1 MSLLAEQ
8 HSMPDG
14 PESTRHPLSQRS
26 RDDRRR
32 GAESDGNFKQAEKGP
47 ALWLCMSYQGCEG
60 RSGDAGGKRALTKLG
75 LVRDEG
81 TCPKS
86 MPSGSKVWQV
96 GGGFDGDLNKDM
108 NSGGDVYLCQ
118 QNEKAF

>member
-32 GAESDGNFKQAEKGP
+32 GAESDGNFKQDEDGP
-47 ALWLCMSYQGCEG
+47 SLRLCLSYQGCEG
-60 RSGDAGGKRALTKLG
+60 RSEAKHALTKLG
-75 LVRDEG
+75 LVRNKG
-81 TCPKS
+81 TCPSS
-86 MPSGSKVWQV
+86 MSSGSRVWQV
-96 GGGFDGDLNKDM
+96 GSSFNGDLNKDM
-108 NSGGDVYLCQ
+108 WSGGKVHLCE
-118 QNEKAF
+118 QNEKGF